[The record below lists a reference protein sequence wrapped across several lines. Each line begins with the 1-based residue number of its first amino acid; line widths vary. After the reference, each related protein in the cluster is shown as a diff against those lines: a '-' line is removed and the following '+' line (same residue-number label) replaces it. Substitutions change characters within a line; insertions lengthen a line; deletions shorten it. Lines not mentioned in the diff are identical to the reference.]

1 MNKIEQQ
8 LEKFKKI
15 DITEVFKRAVVKK
28 KESLIGHIKMQQLL
42 GEASDGS
49 ILGILKWKSYSDEK
63 QILGTLADYGQYDL
77 HLHGNFQ
84 QGIVIDFDLEGNII
98 VDSFDIKTN
107 YLERLVKEQ
116 HSKDGGQLIFG
127 LTKEN
132 LSEFREQIFPELM
145 IGIRQQ
151 LGY

>member
-8 LEKFKKI
+8 LEKFQKI
-15 DITEVFKRAVVKK
+15 DMIDVFKRAVVKK

-49 ILGILKWKSYSDEK
+49 ILGILKWRSYADEK

-77 HLHGNFQ
+77 NLYGDFQ
-84 QGIVIDFDLEGNII
+84 QGIVIDFDLEGNIV
-98 VDSFDIKTN
+98 VDSFDNKTS
-107 YLERLVKEQ
+107 YLEYLVEDQ
-116 HSKDGGQLIFG
+116 HGKDGGQLIFG
-127 LTKEN
+127 LNKEN

-145 IGIRQQ
+145 IDIRQQ